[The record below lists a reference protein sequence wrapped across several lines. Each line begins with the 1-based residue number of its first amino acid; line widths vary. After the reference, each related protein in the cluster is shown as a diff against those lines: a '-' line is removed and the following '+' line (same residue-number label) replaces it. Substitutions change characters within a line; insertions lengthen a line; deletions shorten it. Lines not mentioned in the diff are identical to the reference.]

1 MKIYHAVPDNK
12 NLFKNPVVTIGNFD
26 GVHLGHKKIFTA
38 LLESARDNC
47 GDAVVITFS
56 SHPRKVLYPDNP
68 IKIITTSE
76 EKVNAI
82 FNLGIDN
89 IILLHFTREMA
100 EMSAREFYND
110 ILVTRIDAR
119 ALVIGYDH
127 AFGKNRE
134 GTVDY
139 LSELCARTGMGLTRV
154 DEAML
159 DSRPISSTW
168 LRELIEQGDL
178 AMTERIL
185 GRRYGLSGTVSRGQR
200 RGRML
205 GFPTANIVLDDGDKV
220 LPADGSYSVLVHA
233 GDGVTRGGM
242 LNIGVNPTF
251 GTAKKT
257 IEVNIFDFDADI
269 YDARISVEFVDRI
282 RAEWPFES
290 VEALTAQLV
299 RDRERALS
307 QLSFRGLAAGTRK

>member
-1 MKIYHAVPDNK
+1 
-12 NLFKNPVVTIGNFD
+12 
-26 GVHLGHKKIFTA
+26 
-38 LLESARDNC
+38 
-47 GDAVVITFS
+47 
-56 SHPRKVLYPDNP
+56 
-68 IKIITTSE
+68 
-76 EKVNAI
+76 
-82 FNLGIDN
+82 
-89 IILLHFTREMA
+89 
-100 EMSAREFYND
+100 
-110 ILVTRIDAR
+110 
-119 ALVIGYDH
+119 
-127 AFGKNRE
+127 
-134 GTVDY
+134 
-139 LSELCARTGMGLTRV
+139 
-154 DEAML
+154 
-159 DSRPISSTW
+159 
-168 LRELIEQGDL
+168 
-178 AMTERIL
+178 
-185 GRRYGLSGTVSRGQR
+185 
-200 RGRML
+200 
-205 GFPTANIVLDDGDKV
+205 V